1 MEVKQINS
9 IVNNIANQSYGKNAV
24 QITDLTG
31 LISYGKKVLSTDKDK
46 ELFVK
51 SLADIII
58 QTEIQNKEYS
68 PSTRRMLR
76 NVHEYGAAVQKVYIA
91 PETAS
96 ENDAWNITEGG
107 ALGPGTIH
115 LPTVEAKIFESRGTW
130 KYTVCIPDYQ
140 MNSAFTSYDG
150 VAAFISAVYTSIK
163 TSMAVA
169 IENLVN
175 LAQAN
180 YMGELFIKEKEL
192 KKGTR
197 AVNLLKAYNTIANAS
212 LTRDN
217 CLRDAAFLKYAGK
230 EIKKRL
236 EQMEKTNVIFNNDG
250 KVRFT
255 NKEDINV
262 LFLSEYAAANETY
275 LESDTYHNELI
286 KLPGYTSVPYWQG
299 LGTDGGVDNTSKI
312 HITTSSGTTV
322 EQVGIIGLVYD
333 TEAMGVLFDHRKSTS
348 YVDPDKDITKIWT
361 KATTGYFNDLGEQA
375 ILFYVADDAEDFVTK
390 QA

>member
-31 LISYGKKVLSTDKDK
+31 LISYGKKVVSSDKDK

-68 PSTRRMLR
+68 PATRRMLR

-107 ALGPGTIH
+107 QLGPGTIH

-150 VAAFISAVYTSIK
+150 VAAFISAV
-163 TSMAVA
+163 
-169 IENLVN
+169 
-175 LAQAN
+175 
-180 YMGELFIKEKEL
+180 
-192 KKGTR
+192 
-197 AVNLLKAYNTIANAS
+197 
-212 LTRDN
+212 
-217 CLRDAAFLKYAGK
+217 
-230 EIKKRL
+230 
-236 EQMEKTNVIFNNDG
+236 
-250 KVRFT
+250 
-255 NKEDINV
+255 
-262 LFLSEYAAANETY
+262 
-275 LESDTYHNELI
+275 
-286 KLPGYTSVPYWQG
+286 
-299 LGTDGGVDNTSKI
+299 
-312 HITTSSGTTV
+312 
-322 EQVGIIGLVYD
+322 
-333 TEAMGVLFDHRKSTS
+333 
-348 YVDPDKDITKIWT
+348 
-361 KATTGYFNDLGEQA
+361 
-375 ILFYVADDAEDFVTK
+375 
-390 QA
+390 